1 MKLAIMPKEPAWWV
15 WLVTVAL
22 LAAGPAGIPAGS
34 LIARAAEPWTLEQ
47 ALGYALS
54 RNPDARI
61 ARQRIAAAQAG
72 LEQANSAFWPRLH
85 VESSY
90 TRTDNPMLAFGDVLN
105 QRSYSSSLNFNNVR
119 DVDNLNARGI
129 LTVPLYAGG
138 RNVAGRQAARAN
150 TAGAKQDSEAVR
162 NALGF
167 EVSRAFHTVLKT
179 RQFIRAAEA
188 AVNSFES
195 NLVVARR
202 RLDGGTLLKSD
213 VLDIEVRLAQA
224 REDLVRASNASTL
237 AERALRN
244 LLGIEEGEFTVAD
257 TAPVVSA
264 PSSGDFAQRPE
275 LAAAR
280 ERANAAEA
288 QVRGSKS
295 GYQPR
300 VSAFGSLGYDYG
312 WVTGGDGGSYT
323 AGVLA
328 QWDLWNGFSTR
339 SKVREAIANLES
351 AREEERKLRLAVDL
365 EVERARLDLKAAAE
379 RLAVS
384 SKTVEQAAESASLT
398 RNRFEQGLALPTQLI
413 DAETA
418 LVAARVRRAE
428 AESDERIAVAAL
440 RKALA
445 LPQLDPQPAAR

>member
-1 MKLAIMPKEPAWWV
+1 
-15 WLVTVAL
+15 
-22 LAAGPAGIPAGS
+22 
-34 LIARAAEPWTLEQ
+34 
-47 ALGYALS
+47 
-54 RNPDARI
+54 
-61 ARQRIAAAQAG
+61 
-72 LEQANSAFWPRLH
+72 
-85 VESSY
+85 
-90 TRTDNPMLAFGDVLN
+90 
-105 QRSYSSSLNFNNVR
+105 
-119 DVDNLNARGI
+119 
-129 LTVPLYAGG
+129 LYAGG
-138 RNVAGRQAARAN
+138 QNVAGRQAARAN
-150 TAGAKQDSEAVR
+150 TAAAKQDSEAVR

-179 RQFIRAAEA
+179 RQFIRATDA
-188 AVNSFES
+188 AVNSFEA

-237 AERALRN
+237 AERALRK
-244 LLGIEEGEFTVAD
+244 LLGIEDGEFTVAD
-257 TAPVVSA
+257 TAPVVRA

-312 WVTGGDGGSYT
+312 WVTGGDGGNYT
-323 AGVLA
+323 AGVLV
-328 QWDLWNGFSTR
+328 QWDLWDGFSTR

-351 AREEERKLRLAVDL
+351 AREEERKLRLAADL
-365 EVERARLDLKAAAE
+365 DVERARLDLKAAAE

-384 SKTVEQAAESASLT
+384 IKTVEQAAESASLT
-398 RNRFEQGLALPTQLI
+398 RSRFEQGLALPTQLI

-428 AESDERIAVAAL
+428 TESDERIAVAAL

-445 LPQLDPQPAAR
+445 LPQLDPQPATR

>member
-1 MKLAIMPKEPAWWV
+1 LER
-15 WLVTVAL
+15 AL
-22 LAAGPAGIPAGS
+22 DY
-34 LIARAAEPWTLEQ
+34 AR
-47 ALGYALS
+47 S
-54 RNPDARI
+54 HNPDARI
-61 ARQRIAAAQAG
+61 AQQRIAAAQAG
-72 LEQANSAFWPRLH
+72 LEQANSAFWPRLQ

-90 TRTDNPMLAFGDVLN
+90 TRTDNPMLAFGVILN
-105 QRSYSSSLNFNNVR
+105 QRSYSSSLNLNNVP
-119 DVDNLNARGI
+119 DVDNLNTRGI
-129 LTVPLYAGG
+129 VTVPLYAGG

-150 TAGAKQDSEAVR
+150 TSAAKQDSEAVR

-188 AVNSFES
+188 AVNSFEA

-202 RLDGGTLLKSD
+202 RLDGGTLLRSD

-237 AERALRN
+237 AGRALRN

-264 PSSGDFAQRPE
+264 PSSGDFARRAE

-312 WVTGGDGGSYT
+312 WVTGGDGGSYA

-328 QWDLWNGFSTR
+328 QWDLWDGFSTR
-339 SKVREAIANLES
+339 SKVREASANLES
-351 AREEERKLRLAVDL
+351 ARAEERKLRLAVDL
-365 EVERARLDLKAAAE
+365 EVERSRLDLKAAAE

-428 AESDERIAVAAL
+428 TESDERIAVAAL